1 MHLMRSPKFCIT
13 SVFHFAWVLQ
23 WSQEKLKTMLMQ
35 NFGGQIRCILGD
47 VQVAYEQLQQRNHR
61 EPSFLKLR
69 PDAQVKTQVLS

>member
-1 MHLMRSPKFCIT
+1 MVPREIENNAYAKFWGANKMHC
-13 SVFHFAWVLQ
+13 
-23 WSQEKLKTMLMQ
+23 
-35 NFGGQIRCILGD
+35 GD

>member
-1 MHLMRSPKFCIT
+1 
-13 SVFHFAWVLQ
+13 
-23 WSQEKLKTMLMQ
+23 MLMQ

-69 PDAQVKTQVLS
+69 PDAQVKTQVKRGVLF